1 VPFLFVIA
9 PNLIMIGEP
18 VDIAIVFVTAIA
30 GIWFASAG
38 LTGYFTMRLN
48 LIQRAGYIFG
58 GLSLL
63 LPSQAFN
70 GAYIVEIAGGVICTT
85 ILIMERASK
94 KAAAEA
100 N

>member
-1 VPFLFVIA
+1 
-9 PNLIMIGEP
+9 
-18 VDIAIVFVTAIA
+18 
-30 GIWFASAG
+30 
-38 LTGYFTMRLN
+38 
-48 LIQRAGYIFG
+48 QRAGYIFG